1 MEERLAA
8 HLLAQLPGVFTHR
21 PDAAAVMPRRTVAQ
35 GGSAVDHNQGV
46 DDRSLINVGVLH
58 AEKLV
63 NMFGPTYVFA
73 VEVAKAGVA
82 SGP

>member
-1 MEERLAA
+1 M
-8 HLLAQLPGVFTHR
+8 
-21 PDAAAVMPRRTVAQ
+21 
-35 GGSAVDHNQGV
+35 DHNQGV

-73 VEVAKAGVA
+73 VEVAKSGVAA